1 MKIILTDD
9 RDPSTGSAAAGSA
22 SDPPPVDGSDEELW
36 EQLRAGDH
44 FALGELFDRYA
55 DDVRAFAFRRTAS
68 WSTADDVVQATFLST
83 WRRFER
89 NPPGPLTGSSA
100 RGWLLVVAGN
110 ECRTL
115 ARTAARLRNLVDRL
129 PEPSP
134 DDDHAPDV
142 ARRLDD
148 ELRMSAI
155 RRAVAKLPR
164 HERETLELVVWS
176 GLTTAEAA
184 DALGVPVGTVK
195 ARLHRTRRR
204 FPDLL
209 TRVDLTEELS

>member
-1 MKIILTDD
+1 MAAESGGVD
-9 RDPSTGSAAAGSA
+9 RGP
-22 SDPPPVDGSDEELW
+22 GSDEELW
-36 EQLRAGDH
+36 ERLRVGDH
-44 FALGELFDRYA
+44 LALGELFDRYA

-83 WRRFER
+83 WRRFQR
-89 NPPGPLTGSSA
+89 NPPGPLTGPSA

-110 ECRTL
+110 ECRSL
-115 ARTAARLRNLVDRL
+115 HRAANRLRNLVDRL
-129 PEPSP
+129 PDPAP

-148 ELRMSAI
+148 ERQMSAI

-184 DALGVPVGTVK
+184 EALGVPVGTVK

-209 TRVDLTEELS
+209 TRVALNEELS

>member
-1 MKIILTDD
+1 MA
-9 RDPSTGSAAAGSA
+9 TGS
-22 SDPPPVDGSDEELW
+22 DPELW
-36 EQLRAGDH
+36 ERLRTGDH

-55 DDVRAFAFRRTAS
+55 DDVHAFAFRRTAS
-68 WSTADDVVQATFLST
+68 WSTAEDVVQATFLST
-83 WRRFER
+83 WRRFQR
-89 NPPGPLTGSSA
+89 NPPGPLTGPSA

-115 ARTAARLRNLVDRL
+115 FRTASRLRRLLDRL
-129 PEPSP
+129 PDPAP
-134 DDDHAPDV
+134 DGDHAPEV

-148 ELRMSAI
+148 ERRMSAI
-155 RRAVAKLPR
+155 RRAVAQLPR

-176 GLTTAEAA
+176 GLTMAEAA

-209 TRVDLTEELS
+209 TRVALTEELS

>member
-1 MKIILTDD
+1 M
-9 RDPSTGSAAAGSA
+9 GSAGSGP
-22 SDPPPVDGSDEELW
+22 DPVDGSDEELW
-36 EQLRAGDH
+36 ERLRTGDH

-89 NPPGPLTGSSA
+89 NPPGPLTAPSA

-115 ARTAARLRNLVDRL
+115 ARAASRLRILVDRL
-129 PEPSP
+129 PGPAP
-134 DDDHAPDV
+134 GDDHAPDV

-184 DALGVPVGTVK
+184 HALGVPVGTVK
-195 ARLHRTRRR
+195 ARLHRTRQR

-209 TRVDLTEELS
+209 TRVALTEELS

>member
-1 MKIILTDD
+1 M
-9 RDPSTGSAAAGSA
+9 GSAAAGSA
-22 SDPPPVDGSDEELW
+22 TGPGPIDGSDQDLW
-36 EQLRAGDH
+36 ERLRTGDH

-89 NPPGPLTGSSA
+89 NPPGPLTAPSA

-115 ARTAARLRNLVDRL
+115 VRAANRLRNLVDRL
-129 PEPSP
+129 PGPAP
-134 DDDHAPDV
+134 GADHAPDV

-184 DALGVPVGTVK
+184 EALGVPVGTVK
-195 ARLHRTRRR
+195 ARLHRTRQR

-209 TRVDLTEELS
+209 TRVALTEELS

>member
-1 MKIILTDD
+1 M
-9 RDPSTGSAAAGSA
+9 AAGS
-22 SDPPPVDGSDEELW
+22 DQELW
-36 EQLRAGDH
+36 ERLRVGDH

-68 WSTADDVVQATFLST
+68 WSTADDVVQSTFLST
-83 WRRFER
+83 WRRFQR
-89 NPPGPLTGSSA
+89 NPPGPLTGFSA
-100 RGWLLVVAGN
+100 RGWLLMVAGN
-110 ECRTL
+110 ECKSIY
-115 ARTAARLRNLVDRL
+115 RTASRVRRLLDRL
-129 PEPSP
+129 PDPGP
-134 DDDHAPDV
+134 DSDHAPEV

-148 ELRMSAI
+148 ERQMSAV

-176 GLTTAEAA
+176 GLTMTEAA

-209 TRVDLTEELS
+209 TRVALNEELS